1 VKERNMN
8 PEKIAKYAEK
18 VAKLLRQAED
28 VAGTPEEGVFQA
40 RAFEIMAK
48 YGIAEAMVRARRHGL
63 DTADISGAVEHIFDI
78 TGTYANAQMLLLAGM
93 GRSLH
98 CKGVYRG
105 LRGGGIQ
112 LYLYGMPDHIER
124 VKFLWGLLGP
134 QAVRLAGIVRPAGD
148 SVSPGYVTVYRR
160 SWMAGFANAIET
172 RILEQENKIIEGV
185 SGALVLYKNDE
196 QRAEDARKRR
206 FPSLRDARRS
216 SRRMDFSAYLH
227 GQRDGRSASF
237 NRTIGPLKER
247 PQQLSLFEAQP

>member
-1 VKERNMN
+1 MD
-8 PEKIAKYAEK
+8 PEKLAKYAEK

-28 VAGTPEEGVFQA
+28 VAGTPEEGVYQA

-63 DTADISGAVEHIFDI
+63 DTAEIPGAIEEIFTISG
-78 TGTYANAQMLLLAGM
+78 TYSNAQMLLLAGM

-112 LYLYGMPDHIER
+112 LYLYGMPDHVER

-134 QAVRLAGIVRPAGD
+134 QAVRLAGIVRPAGEF
-148 SVSPGYVTVYRR
+148 VSPGDVTIYRR

-172 RILEQENKIIEGV
+172 RIAEQENKIIEGV
-185 SGALVLYKNDE
+185 SGALVLYKSDE
-196 QRAEDARKRR
+196 ERAGEALKKR
-206 FPSLRDARRS
+206 FPNIRTTRRS
-216 SRRMDFSAYLH
+216 SRRMDYSAYHH

-237 NRTIGPLKER
+237 HREIGPLKER
-247 PQQLSLFEAQP
+247 AQQLSLFEA

>member
-1 VKERNMN
+1 MN
-8 PEKIAKYAEK
+8 PDKIAKYAER
-18 VAKLLRQAED
+18 VAKLLRQAEA

-63 DTADISGAVEHIFDI
+63 DTAEISGAIEHIFDI

-98 CKGVYRG
+98 CKGAWRG
-105 LRGGGIQ
+105 VRGGGIQ
-112 LYLYGMPDHIER
+112 LYLYGMPDHMER

-148 SVSPGYVTVYRR
+148 SASPGCVRVYRR

-172 RILEQENKIIEGV
+172 RILEQENKAIEGV
-185 SGALVLYKNDE
+185 SGALVLYKSDE
-196 QRAEDARKRR
+196 QRAADALKRR
-206 FPSLRDARRS
+206 HPSLRDARRS
-216 SRRMDFSAYLH
+216 SRRVDYSGYWH
-227 GQRDGRSASF
+227 GQRDGRSTSF
-237 NRTIGPLKER
+237 NRALGPLKER
-247 PQQLSLFEAQP
+247 PQQLSLFES

>member
-1 VKERNMN
+1 MN
-8 PEKIAKYAEK
+8 PDQFAKYADK

-28 VAGTPEEGVFQA
+28 VAGTPEEGVYQA

-63 DTADISGAVEHIFDI
+63 DTAEIPGAIEEIFKI
-78 TGTYANAQMLLLAGM
+78 TGTYSNAQMLLLAGI
-93 GRSLH
+93 GRALH
-98 CKGVYRG
+98 CAGVYRG

-112 LYLYGMPDHIER
+112 VFLYGMPDHIER

-148 SVSPGYVTVYRR
+148 FASPGCVTVYRR

-172 RILEQENKIIEGV
+172 RIIEQENKIIEGV
-185 SGALVLYKNDE
+185 SGALVLYKTDE
-196 QRAEDARKRR
+196 QRAEDARKIR
-206 FPSLRDARRS
+206 FPRLRVTRRS
-216 SRRMDFSAYLH
+216 SRRIDYSAYWH

-237 NRTIGPLKER
+237 NREIGPLRER
-247 PQQLSLFEAQP
+247 SQQLSLFEA